1 MKAKSINMLKDFP
14 KRTLVFLNKL
24 SKNNNRE
31 WFEANRDVYNSV
43 FLEPCV
49 RFVVEMGDKLQ
60 DVDPEIVAI
69 PKIDK
74 SIFRL
79 HRDVRFSKDKTP
91 YKTNAGLYF
100 WNGKMKKMDASGFY
114 FHLEPKLFGVGLGI
128 YMFHPHLLK
137 KYRDVVS
144 NPSSA
149 KELHKIVRD
158 LEKKHYS
165 IGGKKYKKTPKG
177 YDPNTIYPG
186 YLLYE
191 GIYAWYESD
200 DFKKIDGGKA
210 VAVIFKIFKDMLPLH
225 KWLVK
230 NLF

>member
-1 MKAKSINMLKDFP
+1 MNSTLKDFP
-14 KRTLVFLNKL
+14 KKTVAYLKKL
-24 SKNNNRE
+24 SKNNTRE
-31 WFEANRDVYNSV
+31 WFEANRDKYNSD
-43 FLEPCV
+43 FLEPCFQ
-49 RFVVEMGDKLQ
+49 FVVEMGDKLQ
-60 DVDPEIVAI
+60 DLDPDIIAV

-100 WNGKMKKMDASGFY
+100 WNGRVKKMEASGFY
-114 FHLEPKLFGVGLGI
+114 FHIEPKLYGVGLGM
-128 YMFHPHLLK
+128 YMFPPHLLK

-149 KELHKIVRD
+149 KELHQIIRT
-158 LEKKHYS
+158 LEKKGYT
-165 IGGKKYKKTPKG
+165 IGGKKFKKIPKG
-177 YDPNTIYPG
+177 YDSNTLYPG

-191 GIYAWYESD
+191 GIYAWYEGE
-200 DFKKIDGGKA
+200 DFKKIEGGKA
-210 VAVIFKIFKDMLPLH
+210 LNFIFKIFKDMVPLH

-230 NLF
+230 RLL

>member
-1 MKAKSINMLKDFP
+1 MNSTLKDFP
-14 KRTLVFLNKL
+14 KRSAAYLNKL

-31 WFEANRDVYNSV
+31 WFEANRDLYNSDL
-43 FLEPCV
+43 LEPCAQ
-49 RFVVEMGDKLQ
+49 FVVEMGDRLQ
-60 DVDPEIVAI
+60 DIDPDIVAI
-69 PKIDK
+69 PKVDK

-128 YMFHPHLLK
+128 YMFPPHLLK
-137 KYRDVVS
+137 KYRDIVS
-144 NPSSA
+144 NSLAA
-149 KELHKIVRD
+149 KELHQIIRA
-158 LEKKHYS
+158 LEKKGYT

-177 YDPNTIYPG
+177 YDGNTLYPG
-186 YLLYE
+186 YLLYD

-210 VAVIFKIFKDMLPLH
+210 VNVIFKIFKDMLPLH
-225 KWLVK
+225 KWLVR

>member
-1 MKAKSINMLKDFP
+1 MKNQHNDFP
-14 KRTLVFLNKL
+14 KKTITYLKKL

-31 WFEANRDVYNSV
+31 WFEANRDNYNSN
-43 FLEPCV
+43 FLEPCFQ
-49 RFVVEMGDKLQ
+49 FVVEMGDKLQ
-60 DVDPEIVAI
+60 DIDPDIVAI

-100 WNGKMKKMDASGFY
+100 WNGKMKKMAASGFY

-128 YMFHPHLLK
+128 YMFPPELLK

-144 NPSSA
+144 DSA
-149 KELHKIVRD
+149 NSKELHQIVRS
-158 LEKKHYS
+158 LEKKGYTV
-165 IGGKKYKKTPKG
+165 GGKKFKKTPKG
-177 YDPNTIYPG
+177 YNSNTLYPG
-186 YLLYE
+186 YLLYD
-191 GIYAWYESD
+191 GIYAWYESSN
-200 DFKKIDGGKA
+200 FKKIEGGKA
-210 VAVIFKIFKDMLPLH
+210 VNFIFKIFKDVLPLH

-230 NLF
+230 RLL

>member
-1 MKAKSINMLKDFP
+1 MNSALKDFP
-14 KRTLVFLNKL
+14 KKTTAYLKKL

-31 WFEANRDVYNSV
+31 WFEANRELYNSD

-49 RFVVEMGDKLQ
+49 QFIVEMGDKLL
-60 DVDPEIVAI
+60 DLDPEIVAI

-100 WNGKMKKMDASGFY
+100 WNGKVKKMEASGFY
-114 FHLEPKLFGVGLGI
+114 FHLEPKLFGVGLGM
-128 YMFHPHLLK
+128 YMFPSHLLK

-144 NPSSA
+144 KPAIA
-149 KELHKIVRD
+149 KELHQIVRS
-158 LEKKHYS
+158 LEKKGYS
-165 IGGKKYKKTPKG
+165 IGGKKFKKTPKG
-177 YDPNTIYPG
+177 YDPNTLYPG
-186 YLLYE
+186 YLLFE
-191 GIYAWYESD
+191 GIYAWYEGN
-200 DFKKIDGGKA
+200 DFKKIDGGKT
-210 VAVIFKIFKDMLPLH
+210 VNVIFKIFKDMLPLH

-230 NLF
+230 RLLD